1 MGRWVEARRENPS
14 FRADI
19 ARDER
24 AVHLRREFG
33 MADIDAASD
42 VASKDE
48 KGPFD
53 DVELPTDYRP
63 SAEEPFMNERKLA
76 YFRKKL
82 IEWTKRLIKESKETI
97 TTLQN
102 ESTRELKTEERRV
115 G

>member
-63 SAEEPFMNERKLA
+63 SAEEPFMNERQLA
-76 YFRKKL
+76 YFRQKL
-82 IEWTKRLIKESKETI
+82 IEWKARLLKVSKETLA
-97 TTLQN
+97 TMQN
-102 ESTRELKTEERRV
+102 ESLREPDVNELGRA
-115 G
+115 

>member
-63 SAEEPFMNERKLA
+63 SAEEPFMNERQLA

-82 IEWTKRLIKESKETI
+82 IEWKDSLTKVRSKA
-97 TTLQN
+97 
-102 ESTRELKTEERRV
+102 RRV
-115 G
+115 GKEWVSTCRTMCEQQH